1 MNQQNFKNHSRFV
14 PLYHY
19 VALTLVLA
27 ILVGASIN
35 LCYNAKHNTYSSWL
49 IFALSII
56 VALLWFF
63 CRAFALQAQ
72 DRVIR
77 AEENFRYYILT
88 GKQLSSQLHIK
99 QIVALR
105 FASDEELVA
114 LAQKA
119 VAEQLSSKLIKQAI
133 VNWRGDYYRV

>member
-1 MNQQNFKNHSRFV
+1 MSNQNFKNHSRFV

-35 LCYNAKHNTYSSWL
+35 LYYNAKQNTYSSWL

-63 CRAFALQAQ
+63 SRAFAIKAQ

-77 AEENFRYYILT
+77 AEENFRHYILT

-105 FASDEELVA
+105 FASDEEFVA

-119 VAEQLSSKLIKQAI
+119 ATEQLSGKAIKQAI

>member
-1 MNQQNFKNHSRFV
+1 MSNQNFKNHSRFV

-35 LCYNAKHNTYSSWL
+35 LCYNAKQNTYSSWL

-63 CRAFALQAQ
+63 SRAFAIKAQ

-77 AEENFRYYILT
+77 AEENFRHYILT

-105 FASDEELVA
+105 FASDEEFVA

-119 VAEQLSSKLIKQAI
+119 ATEQLSGKAIKQAI

>member
-19 VALTLVLA
+19 VALTFVLA

-35 LCYNAKHNTYSSWL
+35 VCYNAKHNTYSSWL

-63 CRAFALQAQ
+63 SRAFALQAQ